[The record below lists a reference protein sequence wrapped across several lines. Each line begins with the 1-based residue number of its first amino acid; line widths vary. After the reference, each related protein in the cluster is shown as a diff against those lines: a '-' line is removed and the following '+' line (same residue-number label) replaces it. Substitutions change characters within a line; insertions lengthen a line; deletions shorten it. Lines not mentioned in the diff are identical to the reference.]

1 MYAPAARRAREWE
14 DVSKVDRI
22 CDQDRKCEKHDRYT
36 TTTYV
41 DIQCG
46 PQGHAVFVV
55 SLACGCIEI
64 TETKRRYADVA

>member
-1 MYAPAARRAREWE
+1 MYAPAPGGREGVGEWQR
-14 DVSKVDRI
+14 VDRI

-41 DIQCG
+41 EVERG
-46 PQGHAVFVV
+46 PEGQAIFVV

-64 TETKRRYADVA
+64 TETRRRYIDVV